1 MLQGAAPET
10 EMEPLTLESTSNG
23 VAVVLAENQYE
34 NLELHY
40 PRLRLLEAGYEVL
53 VVAPEAGATYL
64 SKEGYPVI
72 ADLTFLDIVPEHVKV
87 IIVPG
92 GFAPDKLRRYPECNR
107 LVADAYAAGAVVGM
121 ICHGGWV
128 PISARIVDG
137 KRVTSV
143 NAIKDDLENAGAT
156 WVDEPCVVD
165 GRLVSAQVPGDLPE
179 FMRAILDLAEL

>member
-1 MLQGAAPET
+1 MLSAATPET
-10 EMEPLTLESTSNG
+10 ALEPLNLDPTSRG
-23 VAVVLAENQYE
+23 VAVVLVENQYE

-40 PRLRLLEAGYEVL
+40 PRLRLIEAGYEVL
-53 VVAPEAGATYL
+53 VVGPEAGGTYL
-64 SKEGYPVI
+64 SKEGYPAI
-72 ADLTFLDIVPEHVKV
+72 ADLTFLDIVPEHVRV
-87 IIVPG
+87 LIVPG

-107 LVADAYAAGAVVGM
+107 LVADAFAAGAVVGM

-128 PISARIVDG
+128 PISARIVHG